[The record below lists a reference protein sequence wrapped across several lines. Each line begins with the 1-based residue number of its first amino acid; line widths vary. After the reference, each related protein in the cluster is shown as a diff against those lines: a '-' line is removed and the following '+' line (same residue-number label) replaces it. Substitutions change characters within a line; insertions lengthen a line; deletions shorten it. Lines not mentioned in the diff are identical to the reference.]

1 MPMIREASPTEQ
13 ERRALKLVA
22 RGRVRVFLPAS
33 LPFLGGGLLT
43 LYLGKQESW
52 WSLVALF
59 GGIVIASVVH
69 SVLVRRWWRWAAAQE
84 VDVAILREAAEDA
97 KLIWPQNSFLG
108 RREAATWR
116 RLGSGNPPER
126 SE

>member
-1 MPMIREASPTEQ
+1 MAMIREASPTEQ

-22 RGRVRVFLPAS
+22 RGRVRVSLPAS
-33 LPFLGGGLLT
+33 LPFIGGCVLA
-43 LYLGKQESW
+43 LYLGDQESW

-59 GGIVIASVVH
+59 GGIAISWVVH
-69 SVLVRRWWRWAAAQE
+69 SMLLKRWWRWATAQE
-84 VDVAILREAAEDA
+84 VDVEILCEAAEDA

-116 RLGSGNPPER
+116 RLSSRNPPAR
-126 SE
+126 